1 MAPSVQKLKGV
12 FAAAVTP
19 IDASG
24 EPDIARLTEHC
35 RWLLANGCD
44 GLAPFGT
51 TGEGNSISVESRLRI
66 IEGLAAA
73 LPETR
78 AKMLFGVGCPA
89 IADTVKLTRA
99 ALAAGCTNVLSLPP
113 FYYKNPSVDGLY
125 AYFAKLID
133 DVADARLGLYL
144 YHFPAQ
150 AVVGIPHE
158 LIERLLKAYPNTVMG
173 MKDSTGDW
181 AITESYC
188 KAFPGFAV
196 FTGSEGLLVNTLNAG
211 GAGCISATVN
221 ITAPLARKVYDAW
234 AAGQDTASAQSDLGA
249 ARAAIQKFPLIPAMK
264 ALTALRSGDEAFRAT
279 LPPLVSL
286 PKSEDA
292 ALIAAIGPTGLLGG
306 MGSRAAAQ

>member
-1 MAPSVQKLKGV
+1 MATAPKKLKGV

-19 IDASG
+19 IDANG
-24 EPDIARLTEHC
+24 EPDLARLTAHC
-35 RWLLANGCD
+35 QWLLANGCD

-51 TGEGNSISVESRLRI
+51 TGEGNSISVEGRLRI
-66 IEGLAAA
+66 IEALAPA
-73 LPETR
+73 LP
-78 AKMLFGVGCPA
+78 KQNMLFGVGCTA
-89 IADTVKLTRA
+89 VADTVKLTRA
-99 ALAAGCTNVLSLPP
+99 SLAAGCPNVLSLPP
-113 FYYKNPSVDGLY
+113 FYYKNPSVEGLY

-133 DVADARLGLYL
+133 DVGDSRLGLYL

-181 AITESYC
+181 AVTESYC

-196 FTGSEGLLVNTLNAG
+196 FSGSEGLLVNTLEAG

-221 ITAPLARKVYDAW
+221 ITAPLARKVFDAW
-234 AAGQDTASAQSDLGA
+234 AGAKDTAEAQASLGA

-264 ALTALRSGDEAFRAT
+264 ALTALRSGDEAFRAC
-279 LPPLVSL
+279 LPPNVAL
-286 PKSEDA
+286 PKSEDS
-292 ALIAAIGPTGLLGG
+292 ALIAAVAPTGLLGG
-306 MGSRAAAQ
+306 MGSSVAAQ